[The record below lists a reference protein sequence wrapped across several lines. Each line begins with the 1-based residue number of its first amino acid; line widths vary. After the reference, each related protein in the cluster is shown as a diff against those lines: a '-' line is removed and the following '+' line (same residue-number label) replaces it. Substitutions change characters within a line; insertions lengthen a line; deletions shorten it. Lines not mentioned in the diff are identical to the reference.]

1 MVSIT
6 LRGMVAGLL
15 GGALLI
21 GGGSL
26 LHAAPTAPTSP
37 STTPTAIY
45 RTNLI
50 RNSGGDDSTGSADG
64 SVVAVPSWTV
74 LLGQFTV
81 VRYGSGKTFPAVFGT
96 SSAEHG
102 SNFFAGGNGFD
113 TAEAYQEINVS
124 AAAADIDAG
133 RVRYTLSGYFGG
145 SLGQQDSAY
154 AYLSFKD
161 ATSALGLSP
170 NLGGVSAEERG
181 GQSALLPRSR
191 SGAVPPGTRAI
202 QVYLVMQRRSGG
214 YNDGYADSL
223 SLTLSVPTTVY
234 LPAVQR

>member
-1 MVSIT
+1 MGSIT

-15 GGALLI
+15 GGTLLI
-21 GGGSL
+21 GGSI
-26 LHAAPTAPTSP
+26 LHAAPAAPASP
-37 STTPTAIY
+37 SATPTAIY

-50 RNSGGDDSTGSADG
+50 RNSGGDDGTGSGDG
-64 SVVAVPSWTV
+64 SVVAVPGWTV

-96 SSAEHG
+96 SSGEHG
-102 SNFFAGGNGFD
+102 ANFFAGGNGFD
-113 TAEAYQEINVS
+113 TSEAYQEIDVS

-133 RVRYTLSGYFGG
+133 RVRYALSGYFGG
-145 SLGQQDSAY
+145 AQGQQDSAY

-161 ATSALGLSP
+161 ATSALGTSP

-191 SGAVPPGTRAI
+191 SGTVPVGTRAI
-202 QVYLVMQRRSGG
+202 QVYLVMQRRSGN

-223 SLTLSVPTTVY
+223 SLSLGASTTLY
-234 LPAVQR
+234 LPAIQR